1 MKKIVLNVPQ
11 ELSKD
16 DGGVIALGGFGS
28 LEPVVQPVEIM
39 IPTEWDGDQPDG
51 FITEQE
57 LTENRLS
64 QNGECV
70 VEFA

>member
-1 MKKIVLNVPQ
+1 MNVPQ

-16 DGGVIALGGFGS
+16 DGGLVALGGFGS
-28 LEPVVQPVEIM
+28 LEPVVQPVEVMTPI
-39 IPTEWDGDQPDG
+39 EHDGDRPDS
-51 FITEQE
+51 FVTELE

-70 VEFA
+70 VEFT